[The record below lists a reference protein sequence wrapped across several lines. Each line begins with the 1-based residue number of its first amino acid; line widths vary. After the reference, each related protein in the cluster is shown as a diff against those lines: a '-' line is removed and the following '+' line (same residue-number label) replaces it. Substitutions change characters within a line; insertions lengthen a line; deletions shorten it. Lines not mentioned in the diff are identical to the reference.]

1 MIDNMVAGLLK
12 VIEKHGYYPIFFGTL
27 AILFP
32 ALAIIAGSGYAWGWA
47 FFHATLMVVAILLP
61 SWSPPSIRMFARIIG
76 YMAAII
82 LFFGIF
88 NATKPL
94 GITLG
99 LAVNFIGLVYIS
111 AIASS
116 LALTYGLFVA
126 PTSDET
132 VESAQERGK
141 WVVNQFISIAAWEL
155 CAAWYITTLGQ
166 YLSLTEGIFILCA
179 AGIILYGGIAW
190 NLLGNA
196 GRYIIYYAAIA
207 GFGLKTIHTIYRLF
221 IGEQYIDGSIALS
234 TRLTDFFKAAA
245 QMNVHSLE
253 WFVGVASILAIAF
266 LVSSLTGK
274 KVIVQITAKI
284 LGIVLAIAFLAWFGW
299 FGGMEWIQTKF
310 PTDISLGFK
319 GWALVLITYLA
330 VARLITHLTE
340 KDVFCKIAFYSSVFI
355 VGYFVVTW
363 IGSWDR
369 PMLSIHTWDAIMATV
384 APEEGLRY
392 SRIFFWIV
400 AAVIHIAAIH
410 SGLRKKADRKRKV
423 YIPGKFPTWTVI
435 ALFLVFLLFDWMWW
449 NGGSVLQIHQYILD
463 LWGPS
468 YLYLR

>member
-1 MIDNMVAGLLK
+1 MIDNVIAGLLK
-12 VIEKHGYYPIFFGTL
+12 VIEKHGYYPIFFAVL
-27 AILFP
+27 AVLFP
-32 ALAIIAGSGYAWGWA
+32 ALAITTGSGYAWYWA
-47 FFHATLMVVAILLP
+47 FFHAALMTAAILLP
-61 SWSPPSIRMFARIIG
+61 SWTPPSIRMFARIIG
-76 YMAAII
+76 YLAAIV
-82 LFFGIF
+82 LFLGIF

-94 GITLG
+94 GLTLG
-99 LAVNFIGLVYIS
+99 LAISFIGLAYVG
-111 AIASS
+111 AIISS

-132 VESAQERGK
+132 VQSAQERGK
-141 WVVNQFISIAAWEL
+141 WVVNTFISIAAWEL
-155 CAAWYITTLGQ
+155 FAAWYITTLGQ
-166 YLSLTEGIFILCA
+166 YISLTEGIFILCA

-207 GFGLKTIHTIYRLF
+207 GFGLKTIHAIYRLLV
-221 IGEQYIDGSIALS
+221 GNELIDGNIALS
-234 TRLTDFFKAAA
+234 MRLIDFLKAAA

-274 KVIVQITAKI
+274 KAIMQITTKI

-299 FGGMEWIQTKF
+299 FGGMEWIQAKF
-310 PTDISLGFK
+310 AAGTSLGFK
-319 GWALVLITYLA
+319 GWALILIASLA

-340 KDVFCKIAFYSSVFI
+340 KDIFCKVTFYSSVLV
-355 VGYFVVTW
+355 VGYFVITW
-363 IGSWDR
+363 IGSWDH
-369 PMLSIHTWDAIMATV
+369 PVLSIHTWDAIVATV

-392 SRIFFWIV
+392 SRIFFWIM

-410 SGLRKKADRKRKV
+410 SGLRKKTDRKRKV

-449 NGGSVLQIHQYILD
+449 NGGSVLQIRQYILD